1 MHFALFPYL
10 LIMKK
15 LFFLLALPL
24 AVIAQNKTPQLM
36 EDYMNAEFNVKEF
49 NGSVLVVQKGK
60 TIYQKSFG
68 MADRE
73 WSVPNTNQTKYRIG
87 SVTKQFTAASILQ
100 LQEKGKLQLDD
111 KLSKYFP
118 DYPKGDSVTIHM
130 LLNHTSGIK
139 NYTDIPE
146 FWPKAILPLTHDS
159 MIALFKNKPYD
170 FSPGTQWNYSN
181 SGYYLLGVIVEK
193 ASGKNFTDYVQQEVI
208 NKAGLKNTSMDR
220 LDSVL
225 AFRAKGYAK
234 NRTGGYSQAMFI
246 SMEGPYSAGAMF
258 STPEDLVAWTKA
270 LHENKILT
278 TSYTQKM
285 MTPYLGNYG
294 YGLLIDSL
302 KMHKR
307 VWHNGGIPGFSTHL
321 SYYPGDDTYVV
332 AISNNEMNADRVGTA
347 MASIA
352 FGLPVSKP
360 YIPKEIKIDP
370 SILDRYVGKYMATNQ
385 IEIVKKDNKL
395 YRRVTTGPE
404 IELKAE
410 SSTRF
415 FYADGSDRFIEFEI
429 DKSGQPVKAWFL
441 SGPEKIE
448 MKKLDK

>member
-1 MHFALFPYL
+1 
-10 LIMKK
+10 MKK

-24 AVIAQNKTPQLM
+24 AVFTQNKTPQLM
-36 EDYMNAEFNVKEF
+36 EDYMNAEFKVKEF

-111 KLSKYFP
+111 KLSKYFT

-146 FWPKAILPLTHDS
+146 FWPKAILPLSHDS
-159 MIALFKNKPYD
+159 MIALFKAKPYD
-170 FSPGTQWNYSN
+170 FSPGTRWSYSN

-193 ASGKNFTDYVQQEVI
+193 VSGKNFVDYLQQEVI
-208 NKAGLKNTSMDR
+208 NKVGLKNTSMDR

-225 AFRAKGYAK
+225 AYRAKGYDK
-234 NRTGGYSQAMFI
+234 NSRGGYSQAMFI

-258 STPEDLVAWTKA
+258 STPEDLVIWSKA
-270 LHENKILT
+270 LHENKILSPAST
-278 TSYTQKM
+278 AKM
-285 MTPYLGNYG
+285 MTPYMNNYG
-294 YGLLIDSL
+294 YGLGIDSL
-302 KMHKR
+302 KTHKR
-307 VWHNGGIPGFSTHL
+307 VSHNGGIPGFVTHL
-321 SYYPGDDTYVV
+321 AYYPADDVCVV
-332 AISNNEMNADRVGTA
+332 AISNNGNNSDRVGIS
-347 MASIA
+347 MASIL
-352 FGLPVSKP
+352 FGLPVYTP
-360 YIPKEIKIDP
+360 YIPKEVKIDP
-370 SILDRYVGKYMATNQ
+370 AIMDRYLGKYMATNP
-385 IEIVKKDNKL
+385 IEIFKKDNKL
-395 YRRVTTGPE
+395 YRRTESGPE
-404 IELKAE
+404 IELKPE
-410 SSTRF
+410 SNTRF
-415 FYADGSDRFIEFEI
+415 FYADGSDRFIEFET
-429 DKSGQPVKAWFL
+429 DKAGQPIKAWFL
-441 SGPEKIE
+441 SGGEKIE

>member
-1 MHFALFPYL
+1 
-10 LIMKK
+10 MKK
-15 LFFLLALPL
+15 ILFLLAFPF
-24 AVIAQNKTPQLM
+24 AVYAQQKAPQIM
-36 EDYMNAEFNVKEF
+36 DSYMDAELNVKEF

-73 WSVPNTNQTKYRIG
+73 WSIPNTNQTKYRIG
-87 SVTKQFTAASILQ
+87 SVTKQFAAASIMQ
-100 LQEKGKLQLDD
+100 LYEKGKLQLDD

-139 NYTDIPE
+139 NYTSIPE
-146 FWPKAILPLTHDS
+146 FRTKAILPLSHDS
-159 MIALFKNKPYD
+159 MIAIFKNKPYD
-170 FSPGTQWNYSN
+170 FSPGSQWNYSN

-193 ASGKNFTDYVQQEVI
+193 VSGKKFSTYLQQEVI

-225 AFRAKGYAK
+225 AYRAKGYSK
-234 NRTGGYSQAMFI
+234 SRTGGFNQAILI
-246 SMEGPYSAGAMF
+246 SMEGPFSAGAMF
-258 STPEDLVAWTKA
+258 STLEDLVAWTKA
-270 LHENKILT
+270 LHENKILSPSST
-278 TSYTQKM
+278 IKM
-285 MTPYLGNYG
+285 MTPYKNNYG
-294 YGLLIDSL
+294 YGLDIDSL
-302 KMHKR
+302 KTHKR
-307 VWHNGGIPGFSTHL
+307 VWHNGSIPGFLSHL
-321 SYYPGDDTYVV
+321 AYYPADDLFVA

-352 FGLPVSKP
+352 LGMPVSIP
-360 YIPKEIKIDP
+360 YIPKEVKIDP
-370 SILDRYVGKYMATNQ
+370 AILDRYTGNYMATNP

-395 YRRVTTGPE
+395 FRRVKTGPE
-404 IELKAE
+404 IELKPE

-415 FYADGSDRFIEFEI
+415 FYADGSDRFIEFET

-441 SGPEKIE
+441 SGGDKIE